1 MPHWRNYRG
10 KGKRSAGF
18 RRAITAGSTGSGCRG
33 NLACSRSQWKKPV
46 YQLVLTRLASFPDVL
61 PGYPRNPCKIMAISA
76 SKVPLSGLAKSLV
89 KEQLLSESEA
99 QQHFDEALQKNVPFV
114 THLVTNNILD
124 SLSIASTA
132 SREFG
137 IPLFDLNSI
146 AAEAMPIKAVSE
158 KLVRK
163 HHVLPLFQRGTRLF
177 LAVSDPTNLQALDEI
192 KFQSRLMPESVLVEE
207 DKLAK
212 MIEFALEAADT
223 TFKDLLNQDL
233 ENLSI
238 TGGDD
243 LNPPVEEGSDV
254 DDAPIVRFVN
264 KILLDAIKKGASDIH
279 FEPYEKIFRI
289 RFRSDGI
296 LHEIASPP
304 SALSARISARLKV
317 MSRMDIAERRVP
329 QDGRIKMSLSRSR
342 AIDFRVNSCPTLF
355 GEKIVLRILDPT
367 AAQIGIERLGFEPDQ
382 QANFLDCIH
391 KPYGM
396 ILVTGPTG
404 SGKTVTLYTGL
415 NILNTAD
422 RNISTA
428 EDPVEITVPGINQ
441 VNVNIKTGLTF
452 AEALRAFLRQ
462 DPDVIM
468 VGEIRD
474 LETAEIA
481 VKAAQTGHMVLSTL
495 HTNDAPQTLNRL
507 MQMGIPPFNIS
518 SAVLLIMA
526 QRLARRWC
534 EHCKKEEDLPPE
546 VLLQAGFTEMDLD
559 GLTVYGPEGCDKCVK
574 GYRGRVGLYQ
584 VMPISE
590 SMNRIILEGGSVMRI
605 AEQARAEGIADLR
618 ESGLKKVKAG
628 ITSLA
633 EIDRVTRD

>member
-1 MPHWRNYRG
+1 
-10 KGKRSAGF
+10 
-18 RRAITAGSTGSGCRG
+18 
-33 NLACSRSQWKKPV
+33 
-46 YQLVLTRLASFPDVL
+46 
-61 PGYPRNPCKIMAISA
+61 MAISA

-89 KEQLLSESEA
+89 KEELLSETDA
-99 QQHFDEALQKNVPFV
+99 QTHFEEALRKSIPFV
-114 THLVTNNILD
+114 THLVGSKTLD
-124 SLSIASTA
+124 SLAIASTA
-132 SREFG
+132 SKEFG
-137 IPLFDLNSI
+137 IPLLDLVAI
-146 AAEAMPIKAVSE
+146 APEMMPIKVVSE
-158 KLVRK
+158 KLIRK
-163 HHVLPLFQRGTRLF
+163 HHVLPIFQRGNRLF
-177 LAVSDPTNLQALDEI
+177 LAVSDPTNFQAFDEI
-192 KFQSRLMPESVLVEE
+192 KFQTRLITESVLVEE
-207 DKLAK
+207 DKLAR
-212 MIEFALEAADT
+212 MIEAALEAADT
-223 TFKDLLNQDL
+223 TFKELLDSDLD
-233 ENLSI
+233 NLTI
-238 TGGDD
+238 TGGD
-243 LNPPVEEGSDV
+243 EAEGSAEGEGSDI

-279 FEPYEKIFRI
+279 FEPYEKNFRV
-289 RFRSDGI
+289 RFRQDGM
-296 LHEIASPP
+296 LHEVASPP
-304 SALSARISARLKV
+304 AALAGRISARLKV

-329 QDGRIKMSLSRSR
+329 QDGRIKMALSRTR
-342 AIDFRVNSCPTLF
+342 AIDFRVNTCPTLF

-367 AAQIGIERLGFEPDQ
+367 AAQIGIEKLGFEPEQ
-382 QANFLDCIH
+382 QASFLKALN

-404 SGKTVTLYTGL
+404 SGKTVSLYTGL
-415 NILNTAD
+415 NILNTQD

-441 VNVNIKTGLTF
+441 VNVNVKTGLTF

-481 VKAAQTGHMVLSTL
+481 VKAAQTGHLVLSTL

-526 QRLARRWC
+526 QRLARRLC
-534 EHCKKEEDLPPE
+534 ENCKKEEELPPE
-546 VLLQAGFTEMDLD
+546 VLLQAGFREGDLD
-559 GLTVYGPEGCDKCVK
+559 GLTLYGPVGCDKCVK
-574 GYRGRVGLYQ
+574 GYKGRVGIYQ

-590 SMNRIILEGGSVMRI
+590 SMNRIILEGGSVIRI

-618 ESGLKKVKAG
+618 DSGLKKVKAG